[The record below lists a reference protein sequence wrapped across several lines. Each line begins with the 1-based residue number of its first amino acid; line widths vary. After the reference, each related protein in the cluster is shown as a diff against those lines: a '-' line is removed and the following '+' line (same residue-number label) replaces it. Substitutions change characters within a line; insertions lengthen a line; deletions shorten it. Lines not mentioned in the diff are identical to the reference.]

1 MIESWTERLF
11 GWLFWVKRHCLNIEP
26 SSRNRERKKNKKKKK
41 KKTIS
46 SIDEMRKLFQQPLPA
61 PTASI
66 VGPCP
71 TIILIRRRTGFES

>member
-11 GWLFWVKRHCLNIEP
+11 DWLFWVKQHCLNIKP
-26 SSRNRERKKNKKKKK
+26 SSRNRERKKKKKKNP
-41 KKTIS
+41 IS

-71 TIILIRRRTGFES
+71 TVILIRRRTGFES